1 MNWRHYF
8 DADRDRLVA
17 AGLPRCHVEALMT
30 NHAERKYYE
39 RCVQLALQ
47 MLRRA

>member
-17 AGLPRCHVEALMT
+17 AGLPLCQVDVLMKD
-30 NHAERKYYE
+30 HEMRKYYE
-39 RCVQLALQ
+39 RCVQMALR
-47 MLRRA
+47 MLRCG